1 MSFLF
6 GGSPQYNYGQVG
18 GQAVNDMVMGL
29 NNFNPWGYKRG
40 LGVAGRQAKQTLND
54 YWSGNVAYDQMGI
67 NKAPLAAL
75 TANYAANNEKN
86 NRELASGD
94 AALAD
99 SGLLQARKA
108 ALLRQSTQDQGQDA
122 ANIVAGG
129 YDRAANMYQEARNAQ
144 GQEALGAGG
153 LALGGKQSAL
163 TGYINSFRSPT
174 GYSTG
179 FLDKLKQ
186 GGGGIASLFAGV

>member
-1 MSFLF
+1 MSFFF
-6 GGSPQYNYGQVG
+6 GGSPKYDYGQVG
-18 GQAVNDMVMGL
+18 GQATNDMVMGL
-29 NNFNPWGYKRG
+29 NNFNPWAYKRG
-40 LGVAGRQAKQTLND
+40 LGVAGRQAKQTIND
-54 YWSGNVAYDQMGI
+54 YFSGDVAYDQMGI

-75 TANYAANNEKN
+75 TANYAANNERN

-94 AALAD
+94 AALSN

-122 ANIVAGG
+122 ANIVASG
-129 YDRAANMYQEARNAQ
+129 YDRAANMYQGARNAQ
-144 GQEALGAGG
+144 GQEALGAAG

-163 TGYINSFRSPT
+163 TGYLNSFRPPT
-174 GYSTG
+174 GYGTG

-186 GGGGIASLFAGV
+186 VGGAASLFAGV